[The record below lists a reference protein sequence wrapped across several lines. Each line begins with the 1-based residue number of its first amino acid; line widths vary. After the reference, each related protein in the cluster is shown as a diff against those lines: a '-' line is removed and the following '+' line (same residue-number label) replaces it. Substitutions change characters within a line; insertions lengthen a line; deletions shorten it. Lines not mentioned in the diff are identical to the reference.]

1 MARRSSAVT
10 ERAGSHACGGAVERS
25 ETERAKTEAPEQTK
39 RASVHLD
46 RGSCHLLPGMISSS
60 WVLSINGKR
69 YAPLVRLCAVR
80 GTNSDRCQWQ
90 KQGAVS
96 GAALRFLQAPAV
108 ARRKKRLS
116 ARGPAMVTFSD
127 LIQTGIL
134 IVGIIGLVL
143 QIIEIER
150 NHRQ

>member
-1 MARRSSAVT
+1 MLFF
-10 ERAGSHACGGAVERS
+10 C
-25 ETERAKTEAPEQTK
+25 
-39 RASVHLD
+39 
-46 RGSCHLLPGMISSS
+46 

-69 YAPLVRLCAVR
+69 LSPLVRLCAVR

-116 ARGPAMVTFSD
+116 ARGPAMVPFSA
-127 LIQTGIL
+127 LLQPGIL
-134 IVGIIGLVL
+134 IIGLIDLVL
-143 QIIEIER
+143 RLMEADR

>member
-1 MARRSSAVT
+1 M
-10 ERAGSHACGGAVERS
+10 
-25 ETERAKTEAPEQTK
+25 P
-39 RASVHLD
+39 L
-46 RGSCHLLPGMISSS
+46 GMVFFC

-116 ARGPAMVTFSD
+116 ARGPAMVTYSD

-134 IVGIIGLVL
+134 IVAIIDVVL
-143 QIIEIER
+143 RLIEAER
-150 NHRQ
+150 NRKQ

>member
-1 MARRSSAVT
+1 MPYHRLAATHGRT
-10 ERAGSHACGGAVERS
+10 LGSPSG
-25 ETERAKTEAPEQTK
+25 
-39 RASVHLD
+39 
-46 RGSCHLLPGMISSS
+46 
-60 WVLSINGKR
+60 
-69 YAPLVRLCAVR
+69 

-116 ARGPAMVTFSD
+116 ARGPAMVTYSD

-134 IVGIIGLVL
+134 IIGLIDL
-143 QIIEIER
+143 GRRLMEADR
-150 NHRQ
+150 NKRQ